1 MWRYAKRNGRAI
13 FCFGLTNLLA
23 AISSVLLA
31 YLLGAFTDA
40 AMGGFQGNVLC
51 LGAVPLVYILLD
63 TFLNFLMDY
72 TKARAMHQIGQ
83 SLRSDL
89 VWRMERL
96 SNEEKRQNE
105 DSYYL
110 SLIQNDVPT
119 VEQDYF
125 GALGAIYFQICCFGL
140 AIVSAVRI
148 QPLMTALM
156 LCISAIPVMFPKLTE
171 KPLQQAKLEEQEAK
185 KRHLHILTQIL
196 RGYSFLRAFHSFS
209 GINRKYDQENE
220 QLLQKETQFSK
231 RNALLYAGAF
241 GAGNLVFL
249 CTWVVGLLF
258 IEKHAITLPELVTFS
273 QLMTFVAGPIQIIS
287 ERYTSVV
294 AASAVCRKLAAFLDN
309 ASEEESAWGETR
321 LAHVEEIT
329 LRDVCV
335 RTHEKAILRDVNL
348 TMRRGDRI
356 AILGE
361 SGSGKSTL
369 IRYLAALTDGT
380 GAYRIN
386 GLPVHA
392 YAYRDFREN
401 ISLLEQM
408 SFVFDGTI
416 RDNLAMFE
424 DRYADSEKLTKVLA
438 DVGLEQWYRGQK
450 DLLDTRIGTEETGM
464 SGGEARRLNLGRA
477 LVRDAG
483 VLILDEPTTG
493 LDAETRRFVEKKIM
507 EVSCGIL
514 IAAIH
519 AYSPAFL
526 EHFNRVLMVQ
536 DGAVHEAL
544 RSERQTRNWN

>member
-1 MWRYAKRNGRAI
+1 MWRYPKRNGGAV

-31 YLLGAFTDA
+31 YLLGAFTNA
-40 AMGGFQGNVLC
+40 AMGGYQGNL
-51 LGAVPLVYILLD
+51 LGLALVTLLYILLD

-72 TKARAMHQIGQ
+72 TKARAMHQIGK

-89 VWRMERL
+89 VRRIERL

-110 SLIQNDVPT
+110 SLLQNDVPT

-125 GALGAIYFQICCFGL
+125 GALGAIYFQICCFCI
-140 AIVSAVRI
+140 AVFSAVRI

-156 LCISAIPVMFPKLTE
+156 LCISAIPVMFPKLSE
-171 KPLQQAKLEEQEAK
+171 KPLQKAKIEAQEAK
-185 KRHLHILTQIL
+185 KNYLHIVTQIL
-196 RGYSFLRAFHSFS
+196 RGYSFLRVFNSFP
-209 GINRKYDQENE
+209 GINRKHDQENE

-258 IEKHAITLPELVTFS
+258 IAKHTITLPELVVFS

-309 ASEEESAWGETR
+309 STEEESAWSETR
-321 LAHVEEIT
+321 LAHVDEIA
-329 LRDVCV
+329 LQDVCV
-335 RTHEKAILRDVNL
+335 RTNERPVLSGVTITFH
-348 TMRRGDRI
+348 RGDRI

-369 IRYLAALTDGT
+369 IRYLDALTDGSGT
-380 GAYRIN
+380 YLIN
-386 GLPVHA
+386 GLPIHA

-401 ISLLEQM
+401 ISLLDQT

-416 RDNLAMFE
+416 RDNLTMFE
-424 DRYADSEKLTKVLA
+424 DRYADSEKLTKVLS
-438 DVGLEQWYRGQK
+438 DIGLGQWYHGLK
-450 DLLDTRIGTEETGM
+450 DLLDTPIGTEERGM

-477 LVRDAG
+477 LVRDAS

-507 EVSCGIL
+507 EMPCDIL

-519 AYSPAFL
+519 EYSPAFL
-526 EHFNRVLMVQ
+526 EHFNRVFVVK

-544 RSERQTRNWN
+544 RSEIQT